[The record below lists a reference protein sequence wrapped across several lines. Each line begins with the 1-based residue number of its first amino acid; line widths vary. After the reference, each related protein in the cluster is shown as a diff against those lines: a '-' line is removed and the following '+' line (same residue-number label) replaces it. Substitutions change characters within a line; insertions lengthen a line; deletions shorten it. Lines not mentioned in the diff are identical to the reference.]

1 MEALILKLYT
11 EVIMTPDEANA
22 LMQVMSEKVS
32 QLTRENMLFES
43 KIIYLTQQLKKF
55 EDDKSSE
62 ILEPDGKSK

>member
-1 MEALILKLYT
+1 
-11 EVIMTPDEANA
+11 MTPDEANA
-22 LMQVMSEKVS
+22 LMQVMREKVN

>member
-1 MEALILKLYT
+1 
-11 EVIMTPDEANA
+11 MTPAEANA

>member
-1 MEALILKLYT
+1 M
-11 EVIMTPDEANA
+11 PDEANA